1 MEEKKKKSKL
11 IVIIITIVVIIGAI
25 AGTVG
30 VIKYLNSP
38 SYKYEK
44 ANKLEQEEKFEDA
57 LAIYKEIEEYEN
69 SKEKI
74 KVLKRKVL
82 NLEGVANLINNKVLY
97 YNGGDNTILCQITF
111 TENEATIKKVKFS
124 GNGQGVLSTNVYN
137 WDLDTEKIIVNNELN
152 IGYKVENENIIFE
165 AGTYKSENEN
175 ITFEDGKYFTPEQV
189 TEGIQG
195 YWKLR
200 KTTYVL
206 GRFITSEHNIYINGD
221 KITAQDAT
229 EASYGYA
236 DYYYSDP
243 EEKTYSLD
251 IGNIKATNGDGTI
264 SGTFMGFNFNII
276 DNQIKVLHYD
286 KVMEKTDSLPDVNSY
301 SF

>member
-11 IVIIITIVVIIGAI
+11 IVIIVTIVVIIGVI
-25 AGTVG
+25 AGAVG

-74 KVLKRKVL
+74 KMLKRKVL
-82 NLEGVANLINNKVLY
+82 NLEGVADLINNKVLY
-97 YNGGDNTILCQITF
+97 YNDGDNTILCQITF

-124 GNGQGVLSTNVYN
+124 GNGQGILSTDVYN
-137 WDLDTEKIIVNNELN
+137 WDLDTEKIIVSEDLS
-152 IGYKVENENIIFE
+152 IP
-165 AGTYKSENEN
+165 YKSENEN
-175 ITFEDGKYFTPEQV
+175 ITFDDGKYFTPEQV

-286 KVMEKTDSLPDVNSY
+286 KVMEKTDGLPDVNSY